1 VIALNER
8 PLDDTGSL
16 HSELERIY
24 VETRS
29 SLCSYILYLGA
40 PAEQAQEITQE
51 VFLRLYQTMLKQTR
65 LKGAPIENLRAWLF
79 KVAHNLG
86 LKVRHRERS
95 FRVVSPDWNQFSAPA
110 ESSEDLLISRERNSR
125 VAAAME
131 SLSPQQRHCLY
142 LRSEGLRYREIA
154 EVIGISQSSVNEF
167 LRRAISRLAEAAHG

>member
-8 PLDDTGSL
+8 PLNDAGSL

-51 VFLRLYQTMLKQTR
+51 VFLRLYQTMLKGT
-65 LKGAPIENLRAWLF
+65 PIENLRAWLF

-95 FRVVSPDWNQFSAPA
+95 LRAVSPDWNQFSSPI
-110 ESSEDLLISRERNSR
+110 ESSEDLLISRERNNR

-167 LRRAISRLAEAAHG
+167 LRRAIARLAEAANG